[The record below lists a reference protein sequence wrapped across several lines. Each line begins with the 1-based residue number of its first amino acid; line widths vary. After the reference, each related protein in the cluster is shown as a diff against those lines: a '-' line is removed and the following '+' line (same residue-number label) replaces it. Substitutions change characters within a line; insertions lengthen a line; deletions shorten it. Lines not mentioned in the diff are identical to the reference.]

1 MNILVLG
8 KPKYNIIMQTENY
21 PVENSKNVV
30 TEKLEI
36 TGGTS
41 VYVACMLAKWGMK
54 VFYAG
59 AISGDEIGNK
69 IKSEIESYGVDTKYL
84 ETNYESKS
92 NINYVVINKANGSST
107 EVEHI
112 NNVFAQKF
120 KYDFVPDYV
129 ITDGSDMGASMAI
142 ANNYPSTKIILL
154 ANKVSNEFYNL
165 SKRSKY
171 VCANINFAEALTKL
185 KYEFNR
191 PKSLVDFYQKIKD
204 LNNAEYILMLRSRG
218 VLYTKGRQV
227 KMIPGI
233 PVEKVLDDSNSG
245 SAFFAAYAYGII
257 NNYDMDEVAKIAN
270 IAGGLALTKVGS
282 LKTIPEKEEVYQMAG
297 IKEGVK
303 SEPTVQAN
311 QANSP
316 ATSQNVVA
324 NTQTTVAKEVNPP
337 ANGQTTNNQT
347 NVAANKQ
354 SVINNQTIQTPT
366 ATTAP
371 VQNQVA
377 NNPVNNETS
386 TKVEGTTNGT
396 L

>member
-59 AISGDEIGNK
+59 SISGDEIGNK
-69 IKSEIESYGVDTKYL
+69 IKSEIESYGIDTKYL

-112 NNVFAQKF
+112 NNNFAQKF

-171 VCANINFAEALTKL
+171 VCANIDFAEALTKL

-204 LNNAEYILMLRSRG
+204 LNNAEYILMLRNRG

-257 NNYDMDEVAKIAN
+257 NNHDMDEVAKIAN

-282 LKTIPEKEEVYQMAG
+282 LKTIPEKEAVYQMAG

-303 SEPTVQAN
+303 SEPTVQVN
-311 QANSP
+311 QATTP
-316 ATSQNVVA
+316 VTSQNVVT
-324 NTQTTVAKEVNPP
+324 NNQNVVAKEVNTP
-337 ANGQTTNNQT
+337 ANGQTTNNQVS
-347 NVAANKQ
+347 VAANKQ
-354 SVINNQTIQTPT
+354 PVANNPTTQTPT
-366 ATTAP
+366 ATTAQ

-377 NNPVNNETS
+377 TNPVNNETS
-386 TKVEGTTNGT
+386 TKVEGTTNET